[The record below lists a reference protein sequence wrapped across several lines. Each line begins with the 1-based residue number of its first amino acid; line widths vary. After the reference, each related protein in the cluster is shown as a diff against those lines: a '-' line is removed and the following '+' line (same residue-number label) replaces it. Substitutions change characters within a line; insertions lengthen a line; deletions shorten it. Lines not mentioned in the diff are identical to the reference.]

1 MPVPG
6 WFVSVS
12 PLDRSAGGVIQLR
25 VSARQHD
32 GAFVR
37 AAIRRDSEAHGHGL
51 PDSSFPGHTGIVRV
65 LDTPTQPTWRCE
77 AAVSIATAAGSG
89 TLSAATC
96 TGAGQIGR
104 ASCRER
110 VCQYV

>member
-65 LDTPTQPTWRCE
+65 LDTPPQPTWRCE
-77 AAVSIATAAGSG
+77 ARSEEHTSGLQSLMRISYAVFCLKKKSKP
-89 TLSAATC
+89 
-96 TGAGQIGR
+96 
-104 ASCRER
+104 
-110 VCQYV
+110 